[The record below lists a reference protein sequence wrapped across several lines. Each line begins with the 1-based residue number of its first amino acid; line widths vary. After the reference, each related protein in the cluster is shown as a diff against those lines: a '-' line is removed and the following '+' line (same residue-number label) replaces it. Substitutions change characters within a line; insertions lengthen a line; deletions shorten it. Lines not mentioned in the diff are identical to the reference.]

1 MPFGDEGHIIYINGA
16 FRDSSTALGRLIADF
31 SCKKFEDFKTPLIA
45 EKMTDYKTIK
55 FDKEGKIVENDK
67 WRAFEERYIAENYAD
82 VFAEREAEGEAKGEA
97 KGKLEAL
104 LGVAMDM
111 IKKNYA
117 FEIIA
122 DICKMPLEKVRELA
136 LQMSVKPAT
145 V

>member
-1 MPFGDEGHIIYINGA
+1 M
-16 FRDSSTALGRLIADF
+16 
-31 SCKKFEDFKTPLIA
+31 KFEDFKTPLIA
-45 EKMTDYKTIK
+45 DKMTDYKTIK

-67 WRAFEERYIAENYAD
+67 WRAFEKRYFADIRAEGK
-82 VFAEREAEGEAKGEA
+82 AEGEAEGEA

-122 DICKMPLEKVRELA
+122 DICKIPLEKVKELA
-136 LQMSVKPAT
+136 LQQRVMPAT